1 MRVAS
6 PLNRYLLTVPE
17 RVVRSV
23 VGISAGL
30 AREVGEVA
38 IPDGIRR
45 TQLYQN
51 VVDGTLRF
59 LIQQV
64 GEVEGVYTAEH
75 GLPDDF
81 LARRTAGNAVEALGV
96 VAFRASPVWVL
107 AALSDLAGMGRQLIP
122 ELTTALKAQGLLDKD
137 AEYVSVDQMLDGFEK
152 SSSRLASSFNTPP
165 LDIAGLRAEW
175 TALREEVKGMAPDR
189 LPSRAS
195 IRQVW
200 TDLTAEA
207 ARQERSVFETSSIMA
222 VSAVRSVPEGVKWLS
237 ASTVVG
243 VTRTGQVVGT
253 AVLDHYRDTLGKIRD
268 VGYLA
273 FARRQFTPYIRA
285 AADQFSPT
293 RITLTQRVWGK
304 VAAFKFR
311 RPYFRRPYFR
321 PPYMQRGDTKRD
333 DTKRDDKK

>member
-1 MRVAS
+1 MPSRK
-6 PLNRYLLTVPE
+6 YLLTIPE
-17 RVVRSV
+17 RLVRSV

-30 AREVGEVA
+30 AREAGEVA

-59 LIQQV
+59 LIEQV
-64 GEVEGVYTAEH
+64 GEVEGVYDAGKE
-75 GLPDDF
+75 LPDNF
-81 LARRTAGNAVEALGV
+81 LVRRTAGNAVEALGV

-122 ELTTALKAQGLLDKD
+122 ELTAALKSEGLLDKD
-137 AEYVSVDQMLDGFEK
+137 AEYVSVDQMLDGLEK

-165 LDIAGLRAEW
+165 LDIVGLRREW
-175 TALREEVKGMAPDR
+175 SALREEVRGLTPGH
-189 LPSRAS
+189 LPSRDS
-195 IRQVW
+195 IRRVW
-200 TDLTAEA
+200 SDLTAEA
-207 ARQERSVFETSSIMA
+207 ARQERSVFETSSVMA
-222 VSAVRSVPEGVKWLS
+222 VSAVRAVPEGVKWLS

-253 AVLDHYRDTLGKIRD
+253 ALLDHYRDTLGEIRD

-285 AADQFSPT
+285 AADQFSPS
-293 RITLTQRVWGK
+293 RITLTQKLWSRARQLRWPQWPE
-304 VAAFKFR
+304 R
-311 RPYFRRPYFR
+311 RR
-321 PPYMQRGDTKRD
+321 
-333 DTKRDDKK
+333 